1 VYKPVLI
8 FACGFLVMVSLS
20 SCFGMISYQPG
31 ECEKEAPKFTNKAE
45 YLKEKGAPRSTK
57 TVAVDREVW
66 VYEESIW
73 CGVIPCW
80 GICVPLMLP
89 VCDGF
94 ERVHFWGDR
103 AERVHTR
110 HPLAF
115 GGIFNVLSLVGIP
128 PGPVAVSDPACINRV
143 SRAGYL
149 GQKIE
154 RGRTVA
160 LSIRIDTMKHQQD
173 KKYQVV
179 ALELQ
184 SVLAS
189 GLVNEKPPLFKAV
202 VAETVPADYFMEV
215 TLTSVTFPCLFSS
228 QYEAEMTVR
237 ITDNR
242 TNQPIGTF
250 EVYSK
255 ADKYKKGDSAR
266 LSVSQDA
273 VVDIRIAIIWPE
285 DSSNNPEI
293 QKPDE
298 DLSAAPETGATD
310 PPPPH

>member
-1 VYKPVLI
+1 
-8 FACGFLVMVSLS
+8 
-20 SCFGMISYQPG
+20 MISYQPG

-45 YLKEKGAPRSTK
+45 YLKEKGTPRSTK
-57 TVAVDREVW
+57 TVAVDRDIW

-103 AERVHTR
+103 AERVHAR
-110 HPLAF
+110 R
-115 GGIFNVLSLVGIP
+115 SLGYGFAAGPFILLGVP
-128 PGPVAVSDPACINRV
+128 PIAVSDPACINRV

-154 RGRTVA
+154 PGRTVA
-160 LSIRIDTMKHQQD
+160 LSIRIDTLKHQQD

-184 SVLAS
+184 SVLAW
-189 GLVNEKPPLFKAV
+189 GLVKEKPPLFKEV
-202 VAETVPADYFMEV
+202 VAETVTADYSMEV
-215 TLTSVTFPCLFSS
+215 TLTSVTFPGLLSS

-273 VVDIRIAIIWPE
+273 VVDIRIAIIGSG
-285 DSSNNPEI
+285 DSSQSPEI

-298 DLSAAPETGATD
+298 DLPAAPETGATD
-310 PPPPH
+310 QPPPH